1 MTITYLLIN
10 CKEKSE
16 NSVFSELKAIPQIK
30 SILRVIGPYDFVV
43 KIQIE
48 QEEEYKNLNEIVWII
63 RKLNNV
69 RSTMTLLVKMSES
82 TIVN

>member
-1 MTITYLLIN
+1 MTIAYLLIN

-16 NSVFSELKAIPQIK
+16 DSVLSELKVIPQIK
-30 SILRVIGPYDFVV
+30 SVLRVIGPYNFVI

-48 QEEEYKNLNEIVWII
+48 HEEEYKSLNEIVWII

-69 RSTMTLLVKMSES
+69 RSTMTLLVKMPEN

>member
-1 MTITYLLIN
+1 MAITYLLVN

-16 NSVFSELKAIPQIK
+16 NSVLSELKTIPQIR
-30 SILRVIGPYDFVV
+30 SVLRVIGPYDFVI

-48 QEEEYKNLNEIVWII
+48 HEEEYKSLNEIVWSI
-63 RKLNNV
+63 KKMNNV
-69 RSTMTLLVKMSES
+69 RSTMTLVAKFAES